1 MNADH
6 AQHANAGRHSQPL
19 PFAQTG
25 RVLTETDWK
34 FEAALP
40 KLIGED
46 AVRVWM
52 IYEYARESSQL
63 REWARLIHIGFGP
76 RARTEQRM
84 DARECSGKITDLF
97 ASYRDGW
104 LGWLLVSVAS
114 HLKDDKPW
122 AEIDQQDRNECVQDS
137 IAVFQGLHFFKGNT
151 GNVRRREI
159 GVRLASR
166 AARAA
171 LCREEFEE
179 REFKPRSKTPSQE
192 PRETE
197 VFTFEI
203 HWTGLRDE
211 ELKAAFGAW
220 LPYLRPKEHPQPAAV
235 PRAVYSCPIALL
247 KPALTDL
254 GIMRL
259 THAHSPWQAED
270 ISGKE
275 APARTDA
282 RNRARA
288 NFRSIFPSLGKDAV
302 PRSDKL
308 WTARQ

>member
-1 MNADH
+1 MNAKH
-6 AQHANAGRHSQPL
+6 AQHANTGRHSPPI

-25 RVLTETDWK
+25 RMITATDWE

-46 AVRVWM
+46 AVRAWI

-63 REWARLIHIGFGP
+63 REWARLIHIGSGP
-76 RARTEQRM
+76 RARTEQRR

-104 LGWLLVSVAS
+104 LGWLLVSFAS

-137 IAVFQGLHFFKGNT
+137 IAVFQGLHFFKGNM
-151 GNVRRREI
+151 GDVRRREI

-166 AARAA
+166 ASRAA
-171 LCREEFEE
+171 LRREEFEE
-179 REFKPRSKTPSQE
+179 REFKSRSKTPSQE
-192 PRETE
+192 PRDTE

-203 HWTGLRDE
+203 QWAGLRDE
-211 ELKAAFGAW
+211 DLKAAFGAW
-220 LPYLRPKEHPQPAAV
+220 LPYLRPKECPPPAPL
-235 PRAVYSCPIALL
+235 PRDVYSSPKALL
-247 KPALTDL
+247 KTALTDL

-259 THAHSPWQAED
+259 THTHSPWRADD
-270 ISGKE
+270 ISRKE

-282 RNRARA
+282 RNRARD

>member
-1 MNADH
+1 MNAKH
-6 AQHANAGRHSQPL
+6 AQHAKTGRFSQPL
-19 PFAQTG
+19 PLAQTG

-46 AVRVWM
+46 AVRAWI

-63 REWARLIHIGFGP
+63 REWARLIHIGAGR
-76 RARTEQRM
+76 RASAEQRR
-84 DARECSGKITDLF
+84 AASECSGKITDRL

-104 LGWLLVSVAS
+104 LGWLLVSFAS

-137 IAVFQGLHFFKGNT
+137 IAVFQGLHFFKGNM
-151 GNVRRREI
+151 GDVRRREI

-166 AARAA
+166 ASRAA
-171 LCREEFEE
+171 LCREEFGE

-203 HWTGLRDE
+203 QWAGLRDE
-211 ELKAAFGAW
+211 DLKAAFGAW
-220 LPYLRPKEHPQPAAV
+220 LPYLRPKECPPPAAL
-235 PRAVYSCPIALL
+235 PRDVYSSPKALL
-247 KPALTDL
+247 KTALTDL

-259 THAHSPWQAED
+259 THAHSPWQADD
-270 ISGKE
+270 ISRKE

-308 WTARQ
+308 RTARQ

>member
-1 MNADH
+1 MNAN
-6 AQHANAGRHSQPL
+6 HANTGRFAEPRPL
-19 PFAQTG
+19 AQTG
-25 RVLTETDWK
+25 RVLTETDYEFK
-34 FEAALP
+34 AAQP

-46 AVRVWM
+46 AVRAWI

-63 REWARLIHIGFGP
+63 REWARLIHIGSGP
-76 RARTEQRM
+76 RARTEQRRES
-84 DARECSGKITDLF
+84 RECFGKIIDLF

-122 AEIDQQDRNECVQDS
+122 VEIQAQDKNKCVRDS
-137 IAVFQGLHFFKGNT
+137 IASFQGLHFFKGNI
-151 GNVRRREI
+151 GDVRRREI

-166 AARAA
+166 GARAA

-203 HWTGLRDE
+203 QWAGLRDE
-211 ELKAAFGAW
+211 DLKAAFGAW
-220 LPYLRPKEHPQPAAV
+220 LPYLRPKACPQPAAV
-235 PRAVYSCPIALL
+235 PREVYSSPKALL
-247 KPALTDL
+247 KTALTDL

-259 THAHSPWQAED
+259 THAHSGWQAKD
-270 ISGKE
+270 DSDKD

-282 RNRARA
+282 RNRARD
-288 NFRSIFPSLGKDAV
+288 NFRSIFPALALRMAHK
-302 PRSDKL
+302 K
-308 WTARQ
+308 